1 MATTTASLQG
11 APEHK
16 PAGTVGRAS
25 TQGLKKERKKQ
36 RKNKKNFAKGI
47 DRVRSICYT
56 IIRKGK
62 EIKTMKIW
70 LDMDGTIADL
80 YSVEGW
86 LTDLINHDE
95 RPYREAKPL
104 VRMCV
109 LARLLNKAQ
118 RNGYEICVVT
128 ALAKNS
134 TNEYDERVIETK
146 KIWLKTHLKSVKF
159 DEVKFVPYTF
169 TKNDVNSGNDILF
182 DDEERHLTAWTGTAY
197 NAKEILEVLKSL

>member
-1 MATTTASLQG
+1 
-11 APEHK
+11 
-16 PAGTVGRAS
+16 
-25 TQGLKKERKKQ
+25 
-36 RKNKKNFAKGI
+36 
-47 DRVRSICYT
+47 
-56 IIRKGK
+56 
-62 EIKTMKIW
+62 MKIW

-134 TNEYDERVIETK
+134 TNEYDERVIEAK
-146 KIWLKTHLKSVKF
+146 KVWLGTHLKSVKF
-159 DEVKFVPYTF
+159 NEVKFVPYTF

-182 DDEERHLTAWTGTAY
+182 DDEERHLTAWTGTAIHA
-197 NAKEILEVLKSL
+197 NRIIETLKSL